1 MSYIPITDVSD
12 HFPCIVSLNGL
23 FLAKKECPEIKTQN
37 MTDQNINEMKSVLDS
52 HDWKSELSDLDVNDA
67 FNYWFN
73 SVI

>member
-1 MSYIPITDVSD
+1 MHSFTEWPV
-12 HFPCIVSLNGL
+12 
-23 FLAKKECPEIKTQN
+23 LAKKECPEIKTQN
-37 MTDQNINEMKSVLDS
+37 MTDQNINEIKSVLDS